1 VSDPKVAPQ
10 NLDAE
15 ESVLGAMM
23 LSSDAITAVCD
34 IITPEDFYRGSHG
47 LIFKAALDI
56 DARGEKV
63 DALVLAAELD
73 RTGKL
78 AAAGGKVRIHE
89 LAALTPHVAGAAR
102 WAKLVE
108 EAALR
113 RGLIGAGQKIEKL
126 GWEGIGTIDE
136 LVGEAEKALTGSRQA
151 NGSFVNL
158 QDTAN
163 EVLSQIETAIETGVE
178 LSGLKTGIGGL
189 DRLTTGFYPEQFIVV
204 AARPSVGKS
213 VFLANIAQNIAYKTG
228 PVGFISLEMTK
239 AEITQRTIARLSK
252 VPLTSIRIGKMNNEE
267 LVKVQQAVA
276 MLREWPLFVRDEAVS
291 TMAEIR
297 AAARRLHRQ
306 EKIICLFVDY
316 LQLTSGAANTQANRQ
331 EQVAEISRGL
341 KTLAKE
347 LKIPIVA
354 ASQLSRKAEDRDRPI
369 LSDLRE
375 SGAIEQDADTVIFL
389 HREDLYNASAKNA
402 GDAEAI
408 IAKARM
414 GETGTVK
421 LLFFGKR
428 QQFSEPAKL

>member
-102 WAKLVE
+102 WARLIE

-136 LVGEAEKALTGSRQA
+136 LVGEAEKALTSSRQS
-151 NGSFVNL
+151 NGAFTNL
-158 QDTAN
+158 QDTAS
-163 EVLSQIETAIETGVE
+163 EVLEEIEAAIESGVE

-213 VFLANIAQNIAYKTG
+213 VLLSNIAQNVAYKTG
-228 PVGFISLEMTK
+228 PVGFISLEMTAK
-239 AEITQRTIARLSK
+239 EIAQRTVARLSK
-252 VPLTSIRIGKMNNEE
+252 VPLTSIRIGKMTPEE
-267 LVKVQQAVA
+267 LTKVQQAVA
-276 MLREWPLFVRDEAVS
+276 MLRKWPLFVRDSAVS

-297 AAARRLHRQ
+297 AQARRLHRQ
-306 EKIICLFVDY
+306 EKIVILFVDY
-316 LQLTSGAANTQANRQ
+316 LQLTSAPSNSQANRQ

-354 ASQLSRKAEDRDRPI
+354 ASQLSRKAEERERPI